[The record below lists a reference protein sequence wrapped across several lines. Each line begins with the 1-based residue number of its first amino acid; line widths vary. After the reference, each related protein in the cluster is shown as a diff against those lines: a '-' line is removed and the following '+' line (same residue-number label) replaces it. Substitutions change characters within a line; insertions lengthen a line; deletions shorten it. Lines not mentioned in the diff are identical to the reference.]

1 MIASTNEPWAIDSG
15 FLRPGRLGTAI
26 LLGPLDAE
34 GRRAFTV
41 NQLRAQFMRVCKHT
55 GKNKDDDDDNSDRL
69 EDKLLAHV
77 GLGCVVSDTEGFTGA
92 DMQRLIT
99 LANKTLLNKLE
110 EEQEE
115 DTIPDY
121 SSFDQL
127 LQLSVP
133 CNEHFQVALTQVK
146 PSVTAQEMEEYH
158 NWQRTQRF
166 NR

>member
-34 GRRAFTV
+34 GRKAFTV

-55 GKNKDDDDDNSDRL
+55 GNNNNDDKDHS
-69 EDKLLAHV
+69 EDKLLAYV
-77 GLGCVVSDTEGFTGA
+77 GLGCVVTDTEGFTGA

-99 LANKTLLNKLE
+99 LANKTLLNSLE
-110 EEQEE
+110 EEEYSF
-115 DTIPDY
+115 PDG
-121 SSFDQL
+121 SSFDHL

-133 CNEHFQVALTQVK
+133 CKEHFQVALTQVR
-146 PSVTAQEMEEYH
+146 PSVTVQEMEEYH
-158 NWQRTQRF
+158 SWQRTQRF
-166 NR
+166 NC